1 MLGSKGTV
9 RETQGKSDSIL
20 RCMHYSRRTR
30 VKLATPT
37 EKRHGQQVDGQTDD
51 SYKVRYIYI
60 YEVYMS
66 VCIYILKYCARR
78 HNKLRKKNGKC
89 LQKRKSFRAAIF
101 IRVKARCTVMRNCK
115 HRQES
120 HQI

>member
-1 MLGSKGTV
+1 MLSSKGTV

-51 SYKVRYIYI
+51 SYKVRYIYMKYI
-60 YEVYMS
+60 CLCVY
-66 VCIYILKYCARR
+66 IYIEI
-78 HNKLRKKNGKC
+78 LR
-89 LQKRKSFRAAIF
+89 
-101 IRVKARCTVMRNCK
+101 
-115 HRQES
+115 
-120 HQI
+120 